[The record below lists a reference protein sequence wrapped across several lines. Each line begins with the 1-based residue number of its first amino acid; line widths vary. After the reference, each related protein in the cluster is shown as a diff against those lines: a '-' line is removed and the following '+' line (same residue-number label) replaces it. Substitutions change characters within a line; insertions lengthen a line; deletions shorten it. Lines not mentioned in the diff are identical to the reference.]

1 MDNDSR
7 GASLPETGSSGI
19 GVLDKS
25 VLVLHALRRGP
36 ASLAELTARTGLP
49 RATAH
54 RLAQA
59 LHTHRL
65 LAKDEDGRFMLGPGL
80 HELAAHAADPLVE
93 AAARALPALRERVGE
108 SLQIYRREGDR
119 RVCVASAEP
128 ASGLRDSVLVGARL
142 PLTAGSGAQVLLAW
156 EDPKL
161 TAPVLRAA
169 AFDSETLALVR
180 ERGWAHSTGEREPGV
195 ASVSVPV
202 WTGRGRTDLWAA
214 LCVSG
219 PVERISARE
228 PGQWADLLATAQ
240 RALPGA

>member
-7 GASLPETGSSGI
+7 GQNIPETGSSGI

-25 VLVLHALRRGP
+25 VLVLHALRQGP

-65 LAKDEDGRFMLGPGL
+65 LAKDAEGRFALGPGL
-80 HELAAHAADPLVE
+80 HELAAHAADPLAE
-93 AAARALPALRERVGE
+93 AAARALPALRETVGE
-108 SLQIYRREGDR
+108 SVQLYRREGDH
-119 RVCVASAEP
+119 RVCLASAEP
-128 ASGLRDSVLVGARL
+128 ASGLRDSVPVGARL

-156 EDPKL
+156 ES
-161 TAPVLRAA
+161 AELRAPLLRSA
-169 AFDSETLALVR
+169 AFDEATLALVR
-180 ERGWAHSTGEREPGV
+180 ERGWAHTTGEREPGV

-202 WTGRGRTDLWAA
+202 WSDDRASVRAA

-219 PVERISARE
+219 PAERISARE
-228 PGQWADLLATAQ
+228 PEQWARLLASS
-240 RALPGA
+240 ALA

>member
-1 MDNDSR
+1 MGNDSR
-7 GASLPETGSSGI
+7 GPSFPETGSSGI

-25 VLVLHALRRGP
+25 VLVLHALRQGP
-36 ASLAELTARTGLP
+36 ASLGQLTARTGLP

-65 LAKDEDGRFMLGPGL
+65 LAKDGDGRFMLGPGL

-93 AAARALPALRERVGE
+93 AAARALPALREEVGE
-108 SLQIYRREGDR
+108 SVQLYRREGDH

-128 ASGLRDSVLVGARL
+128 ASGLRDSVPVGARL

-156 EDPKL
+156 EEPEL
-161 TAPVLRAA
+161 RARLLRAA
-169 AFDSETLALVR
+169 AFDEEALTLVR
-180 ERGWAHSTGEREPGV
+180 ERGWAHSAGEREPGV

-202 WTGRGRTDLWAA
+202 WADGRTAVRAA

-219 PVERISARE
+219 PVERIAART
-228 PGQWADLLATAQ
+228 PQQWAALLAEAEL
-240 RALPGA
+240 A